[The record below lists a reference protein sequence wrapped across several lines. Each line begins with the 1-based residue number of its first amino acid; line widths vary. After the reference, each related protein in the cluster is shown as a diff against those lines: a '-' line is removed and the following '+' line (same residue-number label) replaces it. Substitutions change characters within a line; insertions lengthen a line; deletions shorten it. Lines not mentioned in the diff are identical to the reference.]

1 MNKNMFSGWKDV
13 MAFSYV
19 QTMKSRAMKITL
31 VVLCLICICIFP
43 VYSLIKAN
51 TSTES
56 ETKIQK
62 VYLYG
67 NDVDMM
73 KKFSGGYSGI
83 YQDIET
89 EILEETEAQE
99 KKNTLKDSEKADY
112 ILIHCIY
119 DENPESV
126 DYGLE
131 LNLIYG
137 QKSDITEKDA
147 DTFAQYLSENS
158 QEFLFRGSSVG
169 ETEIKN
175 LLKEENY
182 SIYSVDRDGNTTKYD
197 AALSQTE
204 YTVTYFY
211 LMVILFAVI
220 LAGSKVAELLVTEK
234 SSRVMEYLL
243 TNIRPLALLV
253 GKVISATLAVFTIL
267 AALAVSLGISLGI
280 NTAVSGHGMD
290 ATFSDALSVFAGDH
304 LILGMIISVV
314 VILTGFLFYGFIAGI
329 AGATVSKVEELSE
342 GLKLFS
348 FAVIIGAYLVI
359 AFMMFANVGETFGT
373 FDYFI
378 YYFPLSSM
386 FIVPVYLLMGKISLQ
401 TGLISLLILAA
412 STVLIWFFAS
422 KVFETVLYH
431 NGNTVKLKELIEI
444 YKSKKKNAQEP
455 EVRNEK

>member
-43 VYSLIKAN
+43 VYSLIKEN

-67 NDVDMM
+67 NDVEMM

-99 KKNTLKDSEKADY
+99 KKTALKDSEKADY

-147 DTFAQYLSENS
+147 DAFAQYLSENS

-182 SIYSVDRDGNTTKYD
+182 SLYSVDRDGNTTKYD

-234 SSRVMEYLL
+234 TSRVMEYLL

-290 ATFSDALSVFAGDH
+290 ATFSDALSVFAGEH
-304 LILGMIISVV
+304 LILGTIISVV

-359 AFMMFANVGETFGT
+359 AFMMFANVGDFW
-373 FDYFI
+373 D
-378 YYFPLSSM
+378 
-386 FIVPVYLLMGKISLQ
+386 V
-401 TGLISLLILAA
+401 
-412 STVLIWFFAS
+412 
-422 KVFETVLYH
+422 
-431 NGNTVKLKELIEI
+431 
-444 YKSKKKNAQEP
+444 
-455 EVRNEK
+455 

>member
-89 EILEETEAQE
+89 AILEETEAQE

-147 DTFAQYLSENS
+147 DAFAQYLSENS

-182 SIYSVDRDGNTTKYD
+182 SI
-197 AALSQTE
+197 
-204 YTVTYFY
+204 
-211 LMVILFAVI
+211 
-220 LAGSKVAELLVTEK
+220 
-234 SSRVMEYLL
+234 
-243 TNIRPLALLV
+243 
-253 GKVISATLAVFTIL
+253 
-267 AALAVSLGISLGI
+267 
-280 NTAVSGHGMD
+280 
-290 ATFSDALSVFAGDH
+290 
-304 LILGMIISVV
+304 
-314 VILTGFLFYGFIAGI
+314 
-329 AGATVSKVEELSE
+329 
-342 GLKLFS
+342 
-348 FAVIIGAYLVI
+348 
-359 AFMMFANVGETFGT
+359 
-373 FDYFI
+373 
-378 YYFPLSSM
+378 
-386 FIVPVYLLMGKISLQ
+386 
-401 TGLISLLILAA
+401 
-412 STVLIWFFAS
+412 
-422 KVFETVLYH
+422 
-431 NGNTVKLKELIEI
+431 
-444 YKSKKKNAQEP
+444 
-455 EVRNEK
+455 

>member
-147 DTFAQYLSENS
+147 DAFAQYLSENS

-348 FAVIIGAYLVI
+348 FR
-359 AFMMFANVGETFGT
+359 
-373 FDYFI
+373 
-378 YYFPLSSM
+378 S
-386 FIVPVYLLMGKISLQ
+386 ISCYCFYD
-401 TGLISLLILAA
+401 
-412 STVLIWFFAS
+412 VCKCRRDFWD
-422 KVFETVLYH
+422 V
-431 NGNTVKLKELIEI
+431 
-444 YKSKKKNAQEP
+444 
-455 EVRNEK
+455 

>member
-43 VYSLIKAN
+43 VYSLIKEN

-67 NDVDMM
+67 NDVEMM

-99 KKNTLKDSEKADY
+99 KKTALKDSEKADY

-147 DTFAQYLSENS
+147 DAFAQYLSENS

-182 SIYSVDRDGNTTKYD
+182 SLYSVDRDGNTTKYD

-234 SSRVMEYLL
+234 TSRVMEYLL

-290 ATFSDALSVFAGDH
+290 ATFSDALSVFAGEH
-304 LILGMIISVV
+304 LISVV

-444 YKSKKKNAQEP
+444 YKSKKKNAQES